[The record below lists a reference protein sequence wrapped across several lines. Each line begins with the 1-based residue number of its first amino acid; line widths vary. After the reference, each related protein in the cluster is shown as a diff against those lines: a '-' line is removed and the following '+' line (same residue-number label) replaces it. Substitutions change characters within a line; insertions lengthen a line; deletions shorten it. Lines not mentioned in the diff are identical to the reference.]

1 MLRGESAV
9 GGEASEDGR
18 GVGDL
23 GGLGDLGA
31 LGGGELRLRHGQAL
45 LIHGLTHLL
54 EVMGPWL
61 VFGLVFLE
69 SMGLPF
75 PGETVLLTGAAFA
88 AAGKLSIVEVY
99 LGSALGGLGGGLAG
113 YAIGRSGVLA
123 WLRRRGATGGRVAES
138 LGRAHAFFERHGGKS
153 LLIGRFIAL
162 VRSFVFIA
170 AGAAGMRLL
179 PFAVWDAVGATLWS
193 AVFAAL
199 GYEFGH
205 NLPRLEH
212 AVGAAGL
219 ALAGALALGLVL
231 ALLIRWTWQNQER
244 IWEATSA
251 AWERLVRPRLQ
262 RFAAAHPRTWRFGAA
277 RLSPGGYLGL
287 HLTLGILVSLLA
299 LWLFGG
305 VLEDVVAGDPLTQ
318 FDRALAA
325 QLHVRATPGGIAF
338 FRAVSDLG
346 SPVAWSAISLLVAVV
361 LLVRRRR
368 LLAAG
373 WIAAILG
380 GGLLDLALKLVV
392 ARPRPLFA
400 VAFVQAAGWSFPSG
414 HSMGALVGYGM
425 LAYLLGLH
433 ARRWVRAATIV
444 GAAVLIGLIGFSRL
458 YLGAHYF
465 SDVIGGYA
473 AGVVWLSACVTG
485 LEVARRR
492 RAFKE
497 AVQAGAQSAKSA

>member
-1 MLRGESAV
+1 MV
-9 GGEASEDGR
+9 
-18 GVGDL
+18 
-23 GGLGDLGA
+23 
-31 LGGGELRLRHGQAL
+31 
-45 LIHGLTHLL
+45 HGLTHLL
-54 EVMGPWL
+54 EVLGPWL

-113 YAIGRSGVLA
+113 YALGRSGVLA
-123 WLRRRGATGGRVAES
+123 WLRRRGATAGRVAES

-153 LLIGRFIAL
+153 LLIGRFVAV

-179 PFAVWDAVGATLWS
+179 PFAVWDGLGAFLWS
-193 AVFAAL
+193 AIFAAL

-205 NLPRLEH
+205 NLPKLEH
-212 AVGAAGL
+212 TVGAAGL
-219 ALAGALALGLVL
+219 ALAGALALGIVL
-231 ALLIRWTWQNQER
+231 ALLVRWTWLNQER
-244 IWEATSA
+244 IWAATSA
-251 AWERLVRPRLQ
+251 AWETRVRPRLQ
-262 RFAAAHPRTWRFGAA
+262 RFAGAHPRAWRFGEA

-287 HLTLGILVSLLA
+287 HLTIGILVSLLA

-325 QLHVRATPGGIAF
+325 QLHARATPGGIAF
-338 FRAVSDLG
+338 FRIVSDVG
-346 SPVAWSAISLLVAVV
+346 SPGTWASIALIVTAV
-361 LLVRRRR
+361 LLLRRHW
-368 LLAAG
+368 LLAGG
-373 WIAAILG
+373 WVAAIVG
-380 GGLLDLALKLVV
+380 GGLLDLALKVLVH
-392 ARPRPLFA
+392 RPRPVFA
-400 VAFVQAAGWSFPSG
+400 QAFAAAPGWSFPSG
-414 HSMGALVGYGM
+414 HSMGTLVGYGM
-425 LAYLLGLH
+425 LAYLIMLRTRGRTRL
-433 ARRWVRAATIV
+433 AIPLAA
-444 GAAVLIGLIGFSRL
+444 AALVSLIGFSRL
-458 YLGAHYF
+458 YLGVHYF

-492 RAFKE
+492 RAFHA
-497 AVQAGAQSAKSA
+497 AVEAGATGAGSART